1 MNRVIQGTCGIG
13 MCCRRGD
20 RCASAC
26 PCGRCGAAR
35 QYRGLHARRASGT
48 TYGNGYSGFPIRSA
62 QCCRR
67 YGSSGRVRT
76 PRQPLLLRV
85 GSLDKAQRSPGRT
98 HTRRLRDA
106 APDPG
111 AATMSNSHFC
121 VEQARVGVVW
131 RSRPLHANK
140 MAHEADV
147 HHQLVRRHGILPVE
161 RRIIC
166 S

>member
-1 MNRVIQGTCGIG
+1 M
-13 MCCRRGD
+13 CRRHGD

-35 QYRGLHARRASGT
+35 QYRGLRARRARGT
-48 TYGNGYSGFPIRSA
+48 TYGNGYSGFRIRSV

-106 APDPG
+106 APDQG
-111 AATMSNSHFC
+111 AATTSKFLKTVIIERERGGTEPVRCHTNQKSEERDSQRNH
-121 VEQARVGVVW
+121 ERGGAE
-131 RSRPLHANK
+131 A
-140 MAHEADV
+140 MASENAT
-147 HHQLVRRHGILPVE
+147 
-161 RRIIC
+161 
-166 S
+166 SA